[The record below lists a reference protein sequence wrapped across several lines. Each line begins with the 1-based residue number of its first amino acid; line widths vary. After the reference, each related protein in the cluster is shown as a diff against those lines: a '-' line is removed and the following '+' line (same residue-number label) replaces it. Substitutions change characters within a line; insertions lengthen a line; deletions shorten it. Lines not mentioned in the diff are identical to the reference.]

1 MSERCNPDFSDHS
14 GRVPGSQPGEF
25 DFDAW
30 SQLAQNDSVG
40 YFEARRRAIESFIA
54 AAPDHAAEGLR
65 QLQNSIDNL
74 RACAGSPLK
83 AAWQITGLMR
93 DHVDLLGHQ
102 LDVLKRET
110 ERLQSQVGG
119 ESFRR

>member
-14 GRVPGSQPGEF
+14 GRVPGHQPGEF
-25 DFDAW
+25 DFEAW
-30 SQLAQNDSVG
+30 SQLAQNDSAG
-40 YFEARRRAIESFIA
+40 YFPGPALGDRVIHRLGARPRGRR
-54 AAPDHAAEGLR
+54 LR
-65 QLQNSIDNL
+65 QLQNNIDNL
-74 RACAGSPLK
+74 RACAGSPLT

-93 DHVDLLGHQ
+93 DHVELLGHK
-102 LDVLKRET
+102 LDILRRET